1 MKMNLNRNKSAD
13 FSKIINV
20 NKTTKMNKINSKKNL
35 KLQNYRK
42 NSFTLIYKNFN
53 EENDKIKTEPSL
65 SKNPVNS
72 KLVQDLKADKEY
84 KKYVKVK

>member
-1 MKMNLNRNKSAD
+1 MNLNRNKSAD

>member
-1 MKMNLNRNKSAD
+1 MNLNRNKSAD
-13 FSKIINV
+13 FSKIKNV

-72 KLVQDLKADKEY
+72 KLVQDIKADKEY